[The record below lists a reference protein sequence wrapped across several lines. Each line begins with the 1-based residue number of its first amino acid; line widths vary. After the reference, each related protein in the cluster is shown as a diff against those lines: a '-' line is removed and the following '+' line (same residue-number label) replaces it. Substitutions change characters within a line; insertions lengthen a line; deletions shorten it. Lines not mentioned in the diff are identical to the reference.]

1 MSKFISLL
9 KASMS
14 GGVQLFNYKGK
25 TERSRIIMPIVLG
38 LLIGGLMLLSALV
51 LVNMLKKDGNEVAIL
66 AIYTLVTSM
75 IIVMEGS
82 YKAIDLLFKPRDNDM
97 LLAMPIK
104 RSSIVFARM
113 IKFYLF
119 ELVYCLIFLLPA
131 MIAYAVNVAVEPS
144 YYLVAL
150 TMLILVPVIPIAV
163 ACLFGLIIAAVSG
176 RFKHKTLWQVILS
189 FAVLFFSA
197 GLVFAFNNP
206 SVNLDGSGLTAI
218 SDQVTEFYYPA
229 SVLVRLATHFDA
241 LEYLLFVAINL
252 VVVVATVSIIGR
264 FCFKIIT
271 KLDTVSYMKKTEVNY
286 RFARRSQVAAMV
298 RKEVT
303 RYFNTPVLLMN
314 TAIGLVFFLV
324 AVGLL
329 CFQFDNVA
337 NSIMSS
343 VEDFPLSIEELHS
356 YLPGVTMAMVA
367 FASLLTCITATM
379 ISLEGK
385 AFNVLKTLP
394 ISGTKV
400 IMSKVLAAM
409 LLIVPVTLVG
419 VLVMA
424 IRFRFGILET
434 ILVLVSVV
442 AMPLVTELI
451 GILINLKYPRFDADN
466 DSVVVKQSASVM
478 VATFLGLGMVL
489 LTISLIFAAVFWMGQ
504 MMGLLIVDG
513 IYVTFALIL
522 YFVVATRGE
531 KKYLKLVA

>member
-1 MSKFISLL
+1 MSKLVSLL

-14 GGVQLFNYKGK
+14 GGVQLFNYRGK
-25 TERSRIIMPIVLG
+25 TERSRRMMPIVLG
-38 LLIGGLMLLSALV
+38 LLIGGLMLVNALV
-51 LVNMLKKDGNEVAIL
+51 MTTELKKDGNEVAIL
-66 AIYTLVTSM
+66 SLYTLITTI

-104 RSSIVFARM
+104 RSSIVFVRM
-113 IKFYLF
+113 IEFYLF

-131 MIAYAVNVAVEPS
+131 IIAYAVNVSVEPS
-144 YYLVAL
+144 YYLVAP

-163 ACLFGLIIAAVSG
+163 ACLFGLVIAAVSG

-189 FAVLFFSA
+189 FAVLFASA

-206 SVNLDGSGLTAI
+206 SVNLGESGFTTI
-218 SDQVTEFYYPA
+218 SNQVTEFYYPA
-229 SVLVRLATHFDA
+229 SAFAKLATQFNF

-252 VVVVATVSIIGR
+252 VIVVVTVLVIGR

-271 KLDTVSYMKKTEVNY
+271 RLDTVSHVKKTGANY
-286 RFARRSQVAAMV
+286 RFTRRSQVTAMV
-298 RKEVT
+298 WKEVT

-343 VEDFPLSIEELHS
+343 VEDFPLTIEELHS
-356 YLPGVTMAMVA
+356 YLPGVTLAMVA

-394 ISGTKV
+394 ISGAKV

-409 LLIVPVTLVG
+409 LLIIPITLVG
-419 VLVMA
+419 TLMMA
-424 IRFRFGILET
+424 VRFQFGIMET
-434 ILVLVSVV
+434 VLVLVGVV

-489 LTISLIFAAVFWMGQ
+489 LTVSLIFAMVFWMGQ
-504 MMGLLIVDG
+504 MMGLLIVDAV
-513 IYVTFALIL
+513 YVAAALIL